1 MSDLLRIS
9 LHWGGGRCWGDLSR
23 EPPHQAAWWTLPT
36 ALILG
41 TLTWEWHPPRSS
53 WEPWHGQCT
62 THVVNVEQPFSAITP
77 ADTRPL
83 TNTYMSF
90 EVFTEDSFL
99 SVVARPPL
107 SWGVVVHFRSSG
119 LDVWENWERTKTQ
132 FCIPLHS
139 SCLPLESSQR
149 RQRHPIAT
157 PLKDTKGR
165 NPTTEQFFCI
175 FCVDFECQSEK
186 GGDPA
191 SGPPPSLP
199 AGEGLMDG
207 DMYGWK
213 HSQI

>member
-9 LHWGGGRCWGDLSR
+9 LHRGGGRCWGDLSR

-41 TLTWEWHPPRSS
+41 TLTWAWHPPRSS

-62 THVVNVEQPFSAITP
+62 THVVNVEQPFPAITP

-99 SVVARPPL
+99 PVVARPPL

-119 LDVWENWERTKTQ
+119 LDVWENWEKDKN
-132 FCIPLHS
+132 
-139 SCLPLESSQR
+139 
-149 RQRHPIAT
+149 PILYPT
-157 PLKDTKGR
+157 PLKLPPARVQPKKTKTSYR
-165 NPTTEQFFCI
+165 NFPQRHKGENSNHRTVLLYFLCGFWVSVRERRRPDKRAASFSARRRATE
-175 FCVDFECQSEK
+175 S
-186 GGDPA
+186 P
-191 SGPPPSLP
+191 
-199 AGEGLMDG
+199 
-207 DMYGWK
+207 
-213 HSQI
+213 

>member
-1 MSDLLRIS
+1 M
-9 LHWGGGRCWGDLSR
+9 
-23 EPPHQAAWWTLPT
+23 
-36 ALILG
+36 
-41 TLTWEWHPPRSS
+41 
-53 WEPWHGQCT
+53 
-62 THVVNVEQPFSAITP
+62 
-77 ADTRPL
+77 
-83 TNTYMSF
+83 
-90 EVFTEDSFL
+90 
-99 SVVARPPL
+99 
-107 SWGVVVHFRSSG
+107 HFRASG

-132 FCIPLHS
+132 FCIPLRS

-199 AGEGLMDG
+199 AGEGLMMMMMMMMVLNANYGGYDG
-207 DMYGWK
+207 DDDDADNGVTNGGMMVLAVA
-213 HSQI
+213 S